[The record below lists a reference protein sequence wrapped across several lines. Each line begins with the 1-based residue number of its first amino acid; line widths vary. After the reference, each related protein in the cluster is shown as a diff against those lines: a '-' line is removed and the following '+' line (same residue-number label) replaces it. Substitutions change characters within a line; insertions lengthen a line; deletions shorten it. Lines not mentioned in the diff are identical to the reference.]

1 MTPSIEI
8 LTPKS
13 LNEVLGILSNHDKVL
28 RIIAGGTDVITGIKQ
43 ESNRFINTEVL
54 IDINRI
60 AEVKG
65 IEQRNGKISIG
76 AASTFSE
83 IYMDQ
88 IVSKELPILKKT
100 VATIGSLQI
109 RNRATIAGNFV
120 NNAPC
125 ADTVPAL
132 LVYNATIEIESINS
146 KREISLQEF
155 LQGPYKT
162 QLKKDE
168 IVTRIN
174 IPVPPKTFVGD
185 FYKLGRR
192 QAVAISRITLAVLM
206 ELNEDKI
213 NEIRIASGAVT
224 PIGTRFP
231 ELEKFATGKEVKND
245 FIKTL
250 ASMLGEEIIKL
261 TGLRWS
267 SEYKL
272 PAVQQMFYQLLSV
285 ILNRG
290 EAEMKNLKLNT

>member
-1 MTPSIEI
+1 MPSIEI

-13 LNEVLGILSNHDKVL
+13 LNDALGILSNHNKVL
-28 RIIAGGTDVITGIKQ
+28 KIIAGGTDVVTGLKQ

-60 AEVKG
+60 SEVKG
-65 IEQRNGKISIG
+65 IEKRNGKISIG
-76 AASTFSE
+76 AAATFSE
-83 IYMDQ
+83 IYKDQ
-88 IVSKELPILKKT
+88 IVSKELPVLKKA
-100 VATIGSLQI
+100 VSTIGSLQI

-206 ELNEDKI
+206 ELNENKI

-224 PIGTRFP
+224 PIGTRFA
-231 ELEKFATGKEVKND
+231 ELEKLAAGKEINND
-245 FIKTL
+245 FLKTL
-250 ASMLGEEIIKL
+250 ARMLGEEIIKL

-272 PAVQQMFYQLLSV
+272 PVVQQMFYQLLKG
-285 ILNRG
+285 IERG
-290 EAEMKNLKLNT
+290 

>member
-1 MTPSIEI
+1 MPLIEI
-8 LTPKS
+8 LTPKN
-13 LNEVLGILSNHDKVL
+13 LNEVLSILSNHDKVL
-28 RIIAGGTDVITGIKQ
+28 KIIAGGTDVVTGLKQ
-43 ESNRFINTEVL
+43 ESNRFIDAEIL
-54 IDINRI
+54 IDINHI

-76 AASTFSE
+76 AATTFTE
-83 IYMDQ
+83 IYKNQ
-88 IVSKELPILKKT
+88 IASKELPILKKA
-100 VATIGSLQI
+100 VSTIGSLQI

-132 LVYNATIEIESINS
+132 LIYNATIEIESINS

-206 ELNEDKI
+206 ELKENNI
-213 NEIRIASGAVT
+213 NEIRIASGAAT

-231 ELEKFATGKEVKND
+231 DLEKFAEGKVVND
-245 FIKTL
+245 NFLRSL
-250 ASMLGEEIIKL
+250 ASKIGDEIIKL

-272 PAVQQMFYQLLSV
+272 PVVQQMFYQM
-285 ILNRG
+285 LNR
-290 EAEMKNLKLNT
+290 MTKRIK

>member
-1 MTPSIEI
+1 MISSIEI
-8 LTPKS
+8 LTPKN
-13 LNEVLGILSNHDKVL
+13 LNEVLGILSSNGGDL
-28 RIIAGGTDVITGIKQ
+28 RIIAGGTDIVTGLKQ
-43 ESNRFINTEVL
+43 ESNRFIKTEVL
-54 IDINRI
+54 IDINRV

-65 IEQRNGKISIG
+65 IGQANGRISIG
-76 AASTFSE
+76 AASTFTE
-83 IYMDQ
+83 IYKNQ
-88 IVSKELPILKKT
+88 IVSKELPILKKA

-155 LQGPYKT
+155 LQGPYIT

-174 IPVPPKTFVGD
+174 IPVPPENFIGD

-192 QAVAISRITLAVLM
+192 QAVAISRITFAVLM
-206 ELNEDKI
+206 ELEKNKI

-224 PIGTRFP
+224 PIGTRFS
-231 ELEKFATGKEVKND
+231 ELEKFAKGKEVNNN
-245 FIKTL
+245 FLKTL
-250 ASMLGEEIIKL
+250 ACKMGDEIIKL

-272 PAVQQMFYQLLSV
+272 PVVQQMFYQ
-285 ILNRG
+285 ILRS
-290 EAEMKNLKLNT
+290 ATKKNL

>member
-1 MTPSIEI
+1 MIPSIEI
-8 LTPKS
+8 LIPKN
-13 LNEVLGILSNHDKVL
+13 LNEVLGILSNQNRVL
-28 RIIAGGTDVITGIKQ
+28 RIIAGGTDIVTGLKQ
-43 ESNRFINTEVL
+43 ESKRFIDTEIL
-54 IDINRI
+54 IDINRVS
-60 AEVKG
+60 EVKG
-65 IEQRNGKISIG
+65 IEKRNGKISIG
-76 AASTFSE
+76 AASTFME
-83 IYMDQ
+83 IYKDQ
-88 IVSKELPILKKT
+88 IVSKELPILKKAVT
-100 VATIGSLQI
+100 TIGSLQI

-132 LVYNATIEIESINS
+132 LVYNATIEIESISS

-174 IPVPPKTFVGD
+174 IPVPPKSFIGD

-192 QAVAISRITLAVLM
+192 QAVAISRITLAVMM
-206 ELNEDKI
+206 ELNGNKI

-224 PIGTRFP
+224 PIGTRFQ
-231 ELEKFATGKEVKND
+231 ELEKFAQGNEVND
-245 FIKTL
+245 NFLKSL
-250 ASMLGEEIIKL
+250 ASRMGEEIIKL

-272 PAVQQMFYQLLSV
+272 PVVQQMFYV
-285 ILNRG
+285 ILRS
-290 EAEMKNLKLNT
+290 ATTKNL

>member
-1 MTPSIEI
+1 MMPSVEI
-8 LTPKS
+8 LIPKN
-13 LNEVLGILSNHDKVL
+13 LDEALGILSNQNRNL
-28 RIIAGGTDVITGIKQ
+28 RIIAGGTDVVTGLKQ

-54 IDINRI
+54 VDINRI
-60 AEVKG
+60 AELKG
-65 IEQRNGKISIG
+65 IEQRNGRISIG
-76 AASTFSE
+76 AASTFTE
-83 IYMDQ
+83 IFKNR
-88 IVSKELPILKKT
+88 IIESELPILKKA

-132 LVYNATIEIESINS
+132 LVYNATLEIESINS

-162 QLKKDE
+162 QLKRDE

-174 IPVPPKTFVGD
+174 VPVPPKNFVGD

-206 ELNEDKI
+206 GLKEKKI

-224 PIGTRFP
+224 PIGIRFP
-231 ELEKFATGKEVKND
+231 ELEKFAKDNEVSDNFLKS
-245 FIKTL
+245 L
-250 ASMLGEEIIKL
+250 ASKMGEEIIKS

-272 PAVQQMFYQLLSV
+272 PVVQQIFYQM
-285 ILNRG
+285 LNG
-290 EAEMKNLKLNT
+290 ISKK